1 MLCSNLPHRTLATVF
16 GAFCLAILLQACGSN
31 RMATPLESDP
41 LLSEALA
48 RWDRCVMRSIATT
61 DALSTRG
68 FSSRCEGHRRDI
80 AARYPA
86 HLESRVTARLEE
98 RERRQLM
105 LRSGIDVEVLS
116 ATDAFPPVIG
126 ASATAVTKQIL
137 R

>member
-1 MLCSNLPHRTLATVF
+1 MT
-16 GAFCLAILLQACGSN
+16 ILLQGCGSN
-31 RMATPLESDP
+31 RMASSVKADP

-48 RWDRCVMRSIATT
+48 RWDKCVLRSIAET
-61 DALSTRG
+61 DVTSTQG

-86 HLESRVTARLEE
+86 HLESRVNARLEE
-98 RERRQLM
+98 RERRKL
-105 LRSGIDVEVLS
+105 LLSSGISAEALS

-126 ASATAVTKQIL
+126 ASATSLTKQIL